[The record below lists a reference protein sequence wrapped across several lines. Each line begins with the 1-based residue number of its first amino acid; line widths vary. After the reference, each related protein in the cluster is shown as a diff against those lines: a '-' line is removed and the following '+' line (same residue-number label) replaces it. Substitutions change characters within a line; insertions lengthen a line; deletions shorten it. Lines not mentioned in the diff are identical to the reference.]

1 MAALPA
7 ERERMDRKPE
17 DAAPAQRLLVVD
29 DDWNIRD
36 SLKRFFSAQG
46 FETDIAENASAAR
59 RKIHDAPPDLVI
71 LDIMMPG
78 EDGLSLCRSIAELK
92 TIPILL
98 VSAKS
103 EEIDC
108 IIGLEIGADDYLV
121 KPFHPR
127 ELLARVRAILRRLDA
142 SMNVQPGEDTR
153 QFFEFGRW
161 VLEVPKR
168 RLRRDDGVIVPLSAS
183 EFQLLS
189 VFLRNPRVVLSRERI
204 LDLTRVEDSEVFDR
218 SVDSQVSRFRR
229 KIEDDPREPR
239 LITTV
244 WGGGY
249 MLDADVR
256 RI

>member
-1 MAALPA
+1 MAGLIS
-7 ERERMDRKPE
+7 ETRQMDSKPDE
-17 DAAPAQRLLVVD
+17 TETGQRLLIVD

-46 FETDIAENASAAR
+46 FEVDIVENASAAR
-59 RKIHDAPPDLVI
+59 RKLHEDPPSLVI

-92 TIPILL
+92 TIPIIL

-103 EEIDC
+103 EEIDR

-142 SMNVQPGEDTR
+142 SMSVQPAEDSR
-153 QFFEFGRW
+153 QCFEFGRW
-161 VLEVPKR
+161 ALEVPKR

-183 EFQLLS
+183 EFQLLM
-189 VFLRNPRVVLSRERI
+189 VFLRNPRTVLSRERI
-204 LDLTRVEDSEVFDR
+204 LDLSRVEDAEVFDR
-218 SVDSQVSRFRR
+218 SVDSQISRFRR
-229 KIEDDPREPR
+229 KIENDPKNPK
-239 LITTV
+239 LIMTV
-244 WGGGY
+244 WGDGY